1 MNIQE
6 NAFGGARVKFAPMI
20 FVDVDKGCGPKDFVI
35 TSYPWVFCCFFS
47 STLPIYVAQP
57 PVRPVDEY
65 GALIYAGRWGT
76 HGVSLP
82 GRVTF
87 APGNVGFST
96 FGAPRPSETQIIS
109 DQTWKLIDGI
119 WDDKIKEIKD
129 EVSRQIEE
137 DAGRPQL
144 LMADHFL

>member
-1 MNIQE
+1 MDLAIYSKLVNHLRNNNLPISLWLYV
-6 NAFGGARVKFAPMI
+6 FMFA
-20 FVDVDKGCGPKDFVI
+20 VI

-47 STLPIYVAQP
+47 STLPIYVVQS

-144 LMADHFL
+144 LVADHFL